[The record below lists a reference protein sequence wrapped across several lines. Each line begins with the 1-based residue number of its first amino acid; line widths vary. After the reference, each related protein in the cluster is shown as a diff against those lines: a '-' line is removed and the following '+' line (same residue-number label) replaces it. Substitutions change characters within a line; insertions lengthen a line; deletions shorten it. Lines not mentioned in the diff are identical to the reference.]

1 MPRRKLKIKKVINP
15 DPVYQN
21 VLVEKI
27 INRSMKDGKKSV
39 TQKEVYKAL
48 EIVSQKTEEDGVRV
62 LQQALDNIRPT
73 MEVRPRR
80 IGGAAYQVPMQVRGT
95 RKESLAV
102 RWLILSARTRPN
114 SEYHTYAEKLATEI
128 MDAAKGEGGA
138 VKKKIDMERVAE
150 ANRAFAHFRW

>member
-80 IGGAAYQVPMQVRGT
+80 IG
-95 RKESLAV
+95 
-102 RWLILSARTRPN
+102 
-114 SEYHTYAEKLATEI
+114 
-128 MDAAKGEGGA
+128 
-138 VKKKIDMERVAE
+138 
-150 ANRAFAHFRW
+150 